1 MVFLY
6 NLCYLTVVLTA
17 PAALHLSY
25 TPGLGPVLPWQMLLA
40 LVCRHNVPA
49 IPGSFVLHFPELPT
63 LLSAQGLLGLGGPA
77 GSSTPVQHCSGARLG
92 SGCSLRALGARGMAT
107 RAPLR
112 WKLPVPECRP
122 GLVQRWILSDRDR
135 TLFHSRKMYNLLSVN
150 KPDVC
155 CCRAEH
161 LSTSSDCK
169 FWAADIW
176 V

>member
-1 MVFLY
+1 M
-6 NLCYLTVVLTA
+6 VVLSA

-25 TPGLGPVLPWQMLLA
+25 TAGLGPVPHGRCSLPSCAGAMSLPSPAPLCSTSPSSA
-40 LVCRHNVPA
+40 PRCRHRVSLGWVAPQARAPQCSTSLGHGWARAAPRGHRVP
-49 IPGSFVLHFPELPT
+49 G
-63 LLSAQGLLGLGGPA
+63 
-77 GSSTPVQHCSGARLG
+77 
-92 SGCSLRALGARGMAT
+92 GARGMAT
-107 RAPLR
+107 RAPLC
-112 WKLPVPECRP
+112 WKLPVPECCP

-135 TLFHSRKMYNLLSVN
+135 TFFHSRKMYNLLSVN